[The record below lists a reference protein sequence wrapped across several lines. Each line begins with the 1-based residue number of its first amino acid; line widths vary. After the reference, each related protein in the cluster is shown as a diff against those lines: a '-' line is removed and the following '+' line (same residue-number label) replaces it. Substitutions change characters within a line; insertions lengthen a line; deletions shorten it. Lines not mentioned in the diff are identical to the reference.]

1 MKFSC
6 AVCATAL
13 LALAGPA
20 FAYTDSLGN
29 NIPATVPIDNG
40 TGTPMGTAA
49 NPQHVTGSFSA
60 SIGAFAPTPS
70 YATLAVG
77 ASSTSVALPTGTVVV
92 VYNTG
97 ATTAYVKLGTTSGVT
112 ATASDDVIPAGGWM
126 AFTVGSNTWIAGIE
140 TSGATSLTLSG
151 GSGLPAGSGGGSGV
165 SGGGGSGSTV
175 QATNST
181 PISISTATTTS
192 LITNAAGQY
201 TYITGWDVIAAG
213 AGNFQLVYG
222 TTSSTPCDTGQTALT
237 GNYNLTAQAGEARGA
252 GTGLVLV
259 APTGKDVCAVTSAAI
274 TYSGSIA
281 YTQSSTAATSFGGG
295 SGGSS
300 ASVGVTG
307 ASAPGSATLIGAID
321 GSGNLQGASSTN
333 PVPVSGSF
341 SATVSGFTPSASS
354 FRMTP
359 LTVTTSDSSA
369 TLPTGAVTIVSNVG
383 TTNPMY
389 CNVNEVAATTS
400 DQLITANGGWFAFTI
415 PGGTTHLHCIATGGS
430 TTANGLGGQG
440 IPTGTGGGSGGS
452 GGGGGAV
459 TMASSAV
466 AAGAYS
472 AGAFVSGSF
481 LSGALADGAITTLGT
496 EADTAWTSGSG
507 TAIAILKKIAGN
519 LAVTA
524 AGSSASNALPIQGVT
539 GGVNVPVSG
548 TIVANAGTGTFTVA
562 DSKTT
567 GASSAQG
574 TPASNPFTI
583 QGCPSCSAVPVTGSF
598 SASVGSFAPTPAYAT
613 LTVGSTSSRVA
624 LPTGATVVVYNTGAN
639 PAFVTLGNSGIT
651 ATSSDDVIQP
661 GSWMAFV
668 VGSNVDLAAIETA
681 GATTLNLSGGSGLP
695 AGSGGGGGNSSSTL
709 AGTSATSALPVQGVT
724 GGVPMVT
731 DVPKSNAG
739 TSATTAAA
747 IQGVTGGV
755 PLNVNVGITSG
766 ASIPINISTATT
778 TQLVALSAG
787 KSIYV
792 TAWDV
797 ISGGIGNLTLEYG
810 TGSNCGTG
818 TTALTGP
825 YGLSAQAG
833 ISKGDGLG
841 TVLIVPSGNALC
853 ALTSA
858 AVQMSGSLTYTQQ

>member
-1 MKFSC
+1 MKSFR
-6 AVCATAL
+6 ALCATAL

-20 FAYTDSLGN
+20 NAYTDSLGHT
-29 NIPATVPIDNG
+29 IPATVPIDNG

-60 SIGAFAPTPS
+60 SIGAFAPTPA

-77 ASSTSVALPTGTVVV
+77 SSSTSVALPTGTVVI

-97 ATTAYVKLGTTSGVT
+97 ATTAYVKLGTTSGVA

-151 GSGLPAGSGGGSGV
+151 GSGLPAGSGGGSGGGG
-165 SGGGGSGSTV
+165 GGGGSGTTV

-181 PISISTATTTS
+181 PISISTATTTR
-192 LITNAAGQY
+192 IIANAAGQY
-201 TYITGWDVIAAG
+201 TYITGWDVIASG

-222 TTSSTPCDTGQTALT
+222 TTSSTPCDTGQTPLT
-237 GNYNLTAQAGEARGA
+237 GNYNLAAQAGEARGG

-259 APTGKDVCAVTSAAI
+259 APTGTDVCAVTSAAI

-281 YTQSSTAATSFGGG
+281 YTQSSVAATSFGGG
-295 SGGSS
+295 AGGSS

-307 ASAPGSATLIGAID
+307 ASAPGSATLIGSID
-321 GSGNLQGASSTN
+321 GSDNLQGASATN
-333 PVPVSGSF
+333 PIPVTGSF

-389 CNVNEVAATTS
+389 CNANGVAATTS
-400 DQLITANGGWFAFTI
+400 DQLIPPDSWFAFTI
-415 PGGTTHLHCIATGGS
+415 PGGVSTLHCIATGGS

-440 IPTGTGGGSGGS
+440 LPTGSGGGGGGSGGS
-452 GGGGGAV
+452 NASVGATGAAAPGSTTYNGMLVSGGNMVGASGSV
-459 TMASSAV
+459 WGSAPTGLNVLGVNADVLSSALPTG
-466 AAGAYS
+466 AA
-472 AGAFVSGSF
+472 
-481 LSGALADGAITTLGT
+481 
-496 EADTAWTSGSG
+496 TA
-507 TAIAILKKIAGN
+507 AN
-519 LAVTA
+519 QEVTA
-524 AGSSASNALPIQGVT
+524 AGSSATSAQAIQGVT
-539 GGVNVPVSG
+539 GGIAVPVSG
-548 TIVANAGTGTFTVA
+548 TIVANAGSGSFTVA
-562 DSKTT
+562 DAKTT

-613 LTVGSTSSRVA
+613 LAVGSSSARVA

-639 PAFVTLGNSGIT
+639 AAYVTLGNSSVV
-651 ATSSDDVIQP
+651 ATTSDDVIQP

-681 GATTLNLSGGSGLP
+681 GATSLNLSGGSGLP
-695 AGSGGGGGNSSSTL
+695 AGAGGGGGSGSSACPGTTSIPCVVAPNTGSVFQVQLNGANSVTLNPGPATPKLLTGLTNTAVQVDSSPGVLSSIYCYNPNSVVAYIQIFNVASGSVTV
-709 AGTSATSALPVQGVT
+709 GTTTPSQSYGIPASQASGIALPVQGI
-724 GGVPMVT
+724 
-731 DVPKSNAG
+731 NL
-739 TSATTAAA
+739 TAA
-747 IQGVTGGV
+747 
-755 PLNVNVGITSG
+755 
-766 ASIPINISTATT
+766 ISVAATT
-778 TQLVALSAG
+778 TATG
-787 KSIYV
+787 G
-792 TAWDV
+792 TAP
-797 ISGGIGNLTLEYG
+797 S
-810 TGSNCGTG
+810 
-818 TTALTGP
+818 TALNC
-825 YGLSAQAG
+825 
-833 ISKGDGLG
+833 
-841 TVLIVPSGNALC
+841 NA
-853 ALTSA
+853 
-858 AVQMSGSLTYTQQ
+858 TYN